1 MYGMSDAHWDSE
13 YFIMKAVAEE
23 QNKLLQEVLAE
34 IKNPELMKKTALA
47 IVDFSQRITAAS
59 T

>member
-1 MYGMSDAHWDSE
+1 
-13 YFIMKAVAEE
+13 
-23 QNKLLQEVLAE
+23 LLQDILVE

-47 IVDFSQRITAAS
+47 IVDFSQRITTAS

>member
-23 QNKLLQEVLAE
+23 QNKLLQEVLTE
-34 IKNPELMKKTALA
+34 IKSPELMKKTALA
-47 IVDFSQRITAAS
+47 IVDFSQRIITAS

>member
-47 IVDFSQRITAAS
+47 IVDFSQRITTAS

>member
-23 QNKLLQEVLAE
+23 QNKLLQEVLTE
-34 IKNPELMKKTALA
+34 IKSPELMKKTALA
-47 IVDFSQRITAAS
+47 IVDFSQRITTAS

>member
-23 QNKLLQEVLAE
+23 QNKLLQEILVE

-47 IVDFSQRITAAS
+47 IVDFSQRITTAS

>member
-23 QNKLLQEVLAE
+23 QNKLLQEILEE
-34 IKNPELMKKTALA
+34 IKNPELIKKTALA
-47 IVDFSQRITAAS
+47 IVDFSQRITTAS